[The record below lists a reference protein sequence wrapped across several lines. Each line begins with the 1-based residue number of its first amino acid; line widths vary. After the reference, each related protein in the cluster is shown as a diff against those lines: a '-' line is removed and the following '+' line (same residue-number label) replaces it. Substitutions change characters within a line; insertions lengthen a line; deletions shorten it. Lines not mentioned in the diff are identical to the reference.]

1 MNWVFQNSPKILI
14 FQQSD
19 RRKCQLPNELKAN
32 AEIKHCGFSLTAKK
46 YLSLSPPILR
56 AAMNFLEFE

>member
-1 MNWVFQNSPKILI
+1 MVI
-14 FQQSD
+14 FLKSD

-46 YLSLSPPILR
+46 YLSLSSSHSPR
-56 AAMNFLEFE
+56 RDEFS